1 MADDRLEQLERRVA
15 QLEGIVRQLSALILS
30 AGATRAPE
38 LPGAPTA
45 STPASTALSPPPSA
59 TSPRVVVRP
68 RVEINP
74 PSGLPDRVLDWEQW
88 IGQRGLL
95 VVGVLALLATGGF
108 FLNYAIQHG
117 WIAPIVRASGAVAV
131 GVALAI
137 WGDRLVRRGMLRYGA
152 AIIGGGGGLVYLGIW
167 AAAGPYALVSRE
179 IGVLLLAATSGVVV
193 AMAVRHNVEGLAI
206 WALAGAYLAPL
217 FLASAEPSPAKFLAY
232 MAVVGTSLM
241 VLSERMS
248 WRATFNIAL
257 FGFFLLP
264 TALIATDLTTTL
276 GVNYGVLGA
285 VVALLATG
293 TTRSPWPEARIGALA
308 MVWMLLFATTG
319 NDALRWTALG
329 AGALITLIVWWQQLR
344 ATPPPLAGFT
354 ENQLSPEFIVYLTPL
369 ALVTLGVVAPPEVLA
384 PWRGLLPLALGVV
397 YLASGWPLKAVH
409 LAVMGFVLLALAIS
423 GQWDGATVAAGWA
436 VLAAVASASGRW
448 AGCPGA
454 IEVNAVLAPLAFLQ
468 LFSVAV
474 AVRAPAD
481 PAFVG
486 HWSLAWYVCLLAGAA
501 TARWWETDAT
511 RETRGGDK
519 TGVLLWSI
527 AVATLLLGGSLELDR
542 ALLPSTFYAATAL
555 VLYWVTFATGLVL
568 GASFW
573 RPALRI
579 VALRSA
585 LLLTAAA
592 YLLLFSVTWGARDPA
607 DPAFIGVWSA
617 GWYVAAAAAVVAARW
632 WPAAHRRPDPMGE
645 GQAAFW
651 WMAGGCVLLGGSLEL
666 HRAFTS
672 ELAGDL
678 AISTFWLLYAAAL
691 VRAGFVLDRKVV
703 RSAGLG
709 VAALAAMKIVL
720 YDLSALEAL
729 YRVASFFV
737 LALITLAVAYA
748 YNKRAKSAKASAV

>member
-1 MADDRLEQLERRVA
+1 MADDRIEQLERRVA
-15 QLEGIVRQLSALILS
+15 QLEGIVRQLSALILP
-30 AGATRAPE
+30 AGAARARE
-38 LPGAPTA
+38 LPSAPRAISAAAT
-45 STPASTALSPPPSA
+45 TQSPPSPA
-59 TSPRVVVRP
+59 NAPRVALRP
-68 RVEINP
+68 QVEITP
-74 PSGLPDRVLDWEQW
+74 TPDRVIDWEQW
-88 IGQRGLL
+88 VGQRGLL

-117 WIAPIVRASGAVAV
+117 WIAPIVRVSGTVAV
-131 GVALAI
+131 GVALGI
-137 WGDRLVRRGMLRYGA
+137 WGDHLVRRGMLRYGA
-152 AIIGGGGGLVYLGIW
+152 AILGGGGGLVYLGIW

-193 AMAVRHNVEGLAI
+193 AMAVRHSVEALAI

-241 VLSERMS
+241 VLAERMS
-248 WRATFNIAL
+248 WRATFNTAL

-264 TALIATDLTTTL
+264 AAVISKDLTTTL

-293 TTRSPWPEARIGALA
+293 TTRSPWPEGRIGALA
-308 MVWMLLFATTG
+308 MVWMLLFATTA

-344 ATPPPLAGFT
+344 TTPLAGFT

-369 ALVTLGVVAPPEVLA
+369 ALVTLGVVAPPDVLA
-384 PWRGLLPLALGVV
+384 PWGGLVPLALGVV

-436 VLAAVASASGRW
+436 VLAAVAGASGRW
-448 AGCPGA
+448 ARCPGA
-454 IEVNAVLAPLAFLQ
+454 LEVSAVLAPLAFLQ
-468 LFSVAV
+468 LFSVAL
-474 AVRAPAD
+474 AIRSPAD

-486 HWSLAWYVCLLAGAA
+486 HWSLAWYVCLPAFAA
-501 TARWWETDAT
+501 TARWWETDAR
-511 RETRGGDK
+511 RERADK
-519 TGVLLWSI
+519 TGVLLWST
-527 AVATLLLGGSLELDR
+527 AVATLLFGGSLELDR

-555 VLYWVTFATGLVL
+555 VLYWVVFATGLVL

-573 RPALRI
+573 RPALRV

-585 LLLTAAA
+585 LLLTGAA

-607 DPAFIGVWSA
+607 DPAFLGVWSA
-617 GWYVAAAAAVVAARW
+617 AWYVAAAAAVVAARW
-632 WPAAHRRPDPMGE
+632 WPAAHRPPDPMGQ

-678 AISTFWLLYAAAL
+678 AISTFWLLYAGAL
-691 VRAGFVLDRKVV
+691 VRVGFSLNRKVV

-709 VAALAAMKIVL
+709 VAALAASKIVL

-748 YNKRAKSAKASAV
+748 YNKRARAAKASAV

>member
-1 MADDRLEQLERRVA
+1 M
-15 QLEGIVRQLSALILS
+15 
-30 AGATRAPE
+30 
-38 LPGAPTA
+38 
-45 STPASTALSPPPSA
+45 
-59 TSPRVVVRP
+59 
-68 RVEINP
+68 
-74 PSGLPDRVLDWEQW
+74 DWEQW

-137 WGDRLVRRGMLRYGA
+137 WGDHLVRRGMLRYGA

-193 AMAVRHNVEGLAI
+193 AMAVQHSVEALAI

-217 FLASAEPSPAKFLAY
+217 FLASADPSPAKFLAY
-232 MAVVGTSLM
+232 TAVVGTSLM

-248 WRATFNIAL
+248 WRAAFNTAL

-264 TALIATDLTTTL
+264 AALIAKDLTTTVGL
-276 GVNYGVLGA
+276 NYGVLGA

-293 TTRSPWPEARIGALA
+293 TKRSPWPEARIGALA

-344 ATPPPLAGFT
+344 ATPPPLAGFM

-369 ALVTLGVVAPPEVLA
+369 ALVTLGVVAPPDVLA
-384 PWRGLLPLALGVV
+384 PWGGLLPLALGVL

-436 VLAAVASASGRW
+436 VLAAAASASGRW
-448 AGCPGA
+448 GRCPGA
-454 IEVNAVLAPLAFLQ
+454 LEVSAVLAPLAFLQ
-468 LFSVAV
+468 LFSVALV
-474 AVRAPAD
+474 LRSSTD
-481 PAFVG
+481 RAFVG
-486 HWSLAWYVCLLAGAA
+486 QWALAAYVCLVAFAA
-501 TARWWETDAT
+501 TARWWETDAK

-527 AVATLLLGGSLELDR
+527 AVATLLFGGSLELDR

-555 VLYWVTFATGLVL
+555 VLYWVIFATGLVL

-632 WPAAHRRPDPMGE
+632 WPAAHRRPDAMGE
-645 GQAAFW
+645 GQAALW

-691 VRAGFVLDRKVV
+691 IRVGFVLDRKVV

-709 VAALAAMKIVL
+709 VAALAAFKIVL

-748 YNKRAKSAKASAV
+748 YNKRAKSPKASAV